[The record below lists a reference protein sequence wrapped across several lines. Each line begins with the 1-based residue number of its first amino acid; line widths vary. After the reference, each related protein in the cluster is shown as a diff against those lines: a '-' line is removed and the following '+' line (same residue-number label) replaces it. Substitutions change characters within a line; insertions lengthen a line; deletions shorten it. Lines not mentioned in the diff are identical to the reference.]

1 MKKFNKNSLVFLFT
15 ILFIIVGF
23 FGNMIPTITKS
34 FSENNPGLDT
44 GSVKDK
50 MTAIWN
56 SIHDNNDESL
66 SYFTYLM
73 DLNSVKENL
82 LGTKMMMKS
91 DTMVIKSHSGKLS
104 VLCELL
110 SDEEIKKTV
119 EKINQLKRITESKGS
134 KFLYCAAPFKEYYE
148 TFPSN
153 FPNVYRNNYYRFLAE
168 LKVTDIPF
176 ISFADLVSKTTENV
190 KDPFFV
196 TDSHWK
202 PHSGFIANQYLCEE
216 LNNRYGFSYNK
227 QYTEIHNY
235 NIQNYKNLFLGC
247 WGKKTGTYFTWSGA
261 DDFELFTPCFATDLL
276 LEEPLKNE
284 KREGEFEDTVLYLD
298 NLEKDYYSKDSYS
311 TYSGGNRQLQVVKNQ
326 LNPNGKKELIV

>member
-1 MKKFNKNSLVFLFT
+1 
-15 ILFIIVGF
+15 
-23 FGNMIPTITKS
+23 
-34 FSENNPGLDT
+34 
-44 GSVKDK
+44 
-50 MTAIWN
+50 
-56 SIHDNNDESL
+56 
-66 SYFTYLM
+66 
-73 DLNSVKENL
+73 
-82 LGTKMMMKS
+82 MMMKS
-91 DTMVIKSHSGKLS
+91 DTMVIKSNSGKLS
-104 VLCELL
+104 VPDEPL

-119 EKINQLKRITESKGS
+119 EKINQLKRITESSGS

-153 FPNVYRNNYYRFLAE
+153 FQNVYRNNYYRFLAE
-168 LKVTDIPF
+168 LRLTDIPF
-176 ISFADLVSKTTENV
+176 INFADLVSKSTENV

-216 LNNRYGFSYNK
+216 LNNRYGFPYNK

-235 NIQNYKNLFLGC
+235 NLQNYQNLFLGC

-326 LNPNGKKELIV
+326 LNPNGKKC